1 MKNKILNLIPCA
13 VACLVASLMAF
24 GFIAGDKVMTITTKS
39 DKARTLFMNAWI
51 ESFEGGDMKIVSGL
65 LTQALELDQDF
76 ALANLWQGYMGLG
89 SLDRMKYLNAAN
101 EQIDKVS
108 EAEKHF
114 IQAFINLE
122 NGKRDESFNELKQ
135 AISVAP
141 NDKLLTLQL
150 AYLYANYGK
159 YEEALEYAK
168 RSSELDPEFAG
179 ALNYQGFLLWNL
191 KKYDEAE
198 KIYLKSM
205 EMSPENTQFL
215 NRYGQLL
222 RGAGR
227 IDEAIKMHKKALS
240 IKEDYLS
247 ALFLGHS
254 HVADENYPAAREA
267 YMKARDASA
276 NNSQRNFCLYS
287 VATTWLN
294 EGNLT
299 EALAAFDR
307 QIEFNKQLG
316 GMDERIINITVNK
329 AYSALLYEDYTTY
342 GKLLEEYRNYLTSLN
357 LSEPDRIFFRQ
368 YTNLVEGYLYAY
380 SGKTDLA
387 EKYLSLYEQSLTDDQ
402 KDTYKSDLF
411 EMKGLIDYHKGN
423 YMEAIENL
431 EKAGAMALY
440 YAGLAYEKMGDIEKA
455 KEIYSRISNN
465 KLTSFDLAATK
476 PFARKRLAQL

>member
-1 MKNKILNLIPCA
+1 MKSKILNLIPCV
-13 VACLVASLMAF
+13 VACLVAALLAF
-24 GFIAGDKVMTITTKS
+24 GFIAGDKIMPITTKS
-39 DKARTLFMNAWI
+39 DNARTLFLEAWI
-51 ESFEGGDMKIVSGL
+51 ESFESGDMEKVTGL
-65 LTQALELDQDF
+65 LTQALKLDQDF
-76 ALANLWQGYMGLG
+76 ALANLWHGFIGFG
-89 SLDRMKYLNAAN
+89 SIDRIKYLNAAN

-114 IQAFINLE
+114 IQAFLNLD
-122 NGKRDESFNELKQ
+122 NGKRDESFKELKH
-135 AISVAP
+135 AISLAP
-141 NDKLLTLQL
+141 DDKLLTLQL

-168 RSSELDPEFAG
+168 RSIEIDPDFTG

-198 KIYLKSM
+198 ILYLKSL
-205 EMSPENTQFL
+205 EMSPSNTQFL

-222 RGAGR
+222 RAVDR
-227 IDEAIKMHKKALS
+227 NDEAIKMHKKALS

-254 HVADENYPAAREA
+254 YVAADNYPAAREA
-267 YMKARDASA
+267 YLKAREVSA
-276 NNSQRNFCLYS
+276 NNNQKNFCLFS
-287 VATTWLN
+287 VATTWLYD
-294 EGNLT
+294 GNLP

-307 QIEFNKQLG
+307 QMEFNKQMG
-316 GMDERIINITVNK
+316 GRDESIIGITINK
-329 AYSALLYEDYTTY
+329 AYSSLLYEDYTTY

-357 LSEPDRIFFRQ
+357 LSEPDRIFFGQ
-368 YTNLVEGYLYAY
+368 YANLFEGYLYAY
-380 SGKTDLA
+380 SGKTELA
-387 EKYLSLYEQSLTDDQ
+387 EKFLSLYEKSLTDVE

-423 YMEAIENL
+423 YREAITNL
-431 EKAGAMALY
+431 EQAGAMALY
-440 YAGLAYEKMGDIEKA
+440 YAGLAYEKRGDIEKA
-455 KEIYSRISNN
+455 KEIYSKISNN